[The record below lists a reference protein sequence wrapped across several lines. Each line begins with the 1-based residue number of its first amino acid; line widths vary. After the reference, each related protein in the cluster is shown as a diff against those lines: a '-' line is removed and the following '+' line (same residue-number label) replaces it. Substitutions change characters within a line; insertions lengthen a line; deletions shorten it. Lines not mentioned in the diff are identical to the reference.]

1 VPSIADV
8 VKDYKGGAAVAA
20 GEAFDPTPE
29 NLDARTRII
38 EEDGLRIALLP
49 KKNRGETVAMT
60 LALRYGNEESLKDQ
74 GTAASMIP
82 SMLMAGTKRLD
93 RQALQQEMDRLNVQI
108 GGGGGG
114 GRGRRGGRGGGGGGG
129 AAGTLS
135 FSIEARRDSLEKG
148 IYLLGEILREPA
160 FPAEEF
166 EQMRLRSASMIASME
181 SDPATLSSELLSRSL
196 SQYPKGDVRYS
207 MTMTERKEELESVT
221 LDQLKSVYQ
230 QQMSASHAE
239 IAIVGDFEVES
250 AMSAVREILKGWKS
264 ETPWKE
270 ISREARADVEA
281 KKQDIVTPDKANAV
295 FLAGLSF
302 AMNDDHPD
310 AAALQ
315 LGNFIL
321 GGGTL
326 SSRLGDR
333 IRQNE
338 GLSYGVNSSV
348 SIPSTGNDARFGINA
363 ITNPANMNAVEKA
376 AMEELERFLKDG
388 PTAKELSDAQTAWLE
403 SRKVSRSSD
412 GAIAAQLI
420 SNLHLSRKFARD
432 AEEERRIS
440 VLTPEQVRDAFRR
453 HIDPAKLVVV
463 RAGDLR

>member
-1 VPSIADV
+1 
-8 VKDYKGGAAVAA
+8 
-20 GEAFDPTPE
+20 
-29 NLDARTRII
+29 
-38 EEDGLRIALLP
+38 
-49 KKNRGETVAMT
+49 
-60 LALRYGNEESLKDQ
+60 
-74 GTAASMIP
+74 
-82 SMLMAGTKRLD
+82 
-93 RQALQQEMDRLNVQI
+93 
-108 GGGGGG
+108 
-114 GRGRRGGRGGGGGGG
+114 
-129 AAGTLS
+129 
-135 FSIEARRDSLEKG
+135 
-148 IYLLGEILREPA
+148 
-160 FPAEEF
+160 
-166 EQMRLRSASMIASME
+166 
-181 SDPATLSSELLSRSL
+181 
-196 SQYPKGDVRYS
+196 
-207 MTMTERKEELESVT
+207 VT

-440 VLTPEQVRDAFRR
+440 VLTPEQVREAFRR

>member
-1 VPSIADV
+1 
-8 VKDYKGGAAVAA
+8 VARFA
-20 GEAFDPTPE
+20 GDRFEGF
-29 NLDARTRII
+29 R
-38 EEDGLRIALLP
+38 
-49 KKNRGETVAMT
+49 
-60 LALRYGNEESLKDQ
+60 
-74 GTAASMIP
+74 
-82 SMLMAGTKRLD
+82 LMQR
-93 RQALQQEMDRLNVQI
+93 V
-108 GGGGGG
+108 G
-114 GRGRRGGRGGGGGGG
+114 GRGDVAGGGGGGG

-376 AMEELERFLKDG
+376 AMEELNRFIELG
-388 PTAKELSDAQTAWLE
+388 PTDAEIADAKKAYLE
-403 SRKVSRSSD
+403 ARKIGRASD
-412 GAIAAQLI
+412 GAIAGQLA
-420 SNLHLSRKFARD
+420 SNLDLGRSMAYVAK
-432 AEEERRIS
+432 EEKQIEN
-440 VLTPEQVRDAFRR
+440 LTAADVQKAFKKY
-453 HIDPAKLVVV
+453 IDPKKLVII
-463 RAGDLR
+463 RAGDFKK

>member
-1 VPSIADV
+1 S
-8 VKDYKGGAAVAA
+8 AA
-20 GEAFDPTPE
+20 
-29 NLDARTRII
+29 
-38 EEDGLRIALLP
+38 ALMAVL
-49 KKNRGETVAMT
+49 
-60 LALRYGNEESLKDQ
+60 LS
-74 GTAASMIP
+74 TAASP
-82 SMLMAGTKRLD
+82 LAV
-93 RQALQQEMDRLNVQI
+93 QAR

-114 GRGRRGGRGGGGGGG
+114 CRGRRGGRGRGGGGS
-129 AAGTLS
+129 AGTLS

-148 IYLLGEILREPA
+148 IYLLGEILRQPA

-166 EQMRLRSASMIASME
+166 EQMRLRSASMIAQME
-181 SDPATLSSELLSRSL
+181 SDPATLSSELLSRTL

-207 MTMTERKEELESVT
+207 MSMAERKEELESVT
-221 LDQLKSVYQ
+221 LEQVQNVYQ
-230 QQMSASHAE
+230 KQLSAAHAE

-250 AMSAVREILKGWKS
+250 AMSAVREILRDWKS
-264 ETPWKE
+264 ETAWQE
-270 ISREARADVEA
+270 VSRDARADV
-281 KKQDIVTPDKANAV
+281 KPLKQDIVTPDKANAV

-388 PTAKELSDAQTAWLE
+388 PSAKELADAQTAWLE
-403 SRKVSRSSD
+403 SRKVSRTSD
-412 GAIAAQLI
+412 GAIAGQLV
-420 SNLHLSRKFARD
+420 SNLHLSRTFARD
-432 AEEERRIS
+432 AEEDRRIAE
-440 VLTPEQVRDAFRR
+440 LTPELVRDAFRR
-453 HIDPAKLVVV
+453 HIDPAKLIVI
-463 RAGDLR
+463 RAGDFR